1 MQNKY
6 NRPYPADSAAPRRFR
21 GAFCFESD
29 LADILYHD
37 FSFGAIAAVSI

>member
-6 NRPYPADSAAPRRFR
+6 NISHPADSAAPRCFR
-21 GAFCFESD
+21 GVFCFESD
-29 LADILYHD
+29 SSDILYHD